1 MSLHAKFMRLIKC
14 FYTALLISFL
24 GMWISAPAQAQKQ
37 EQALVNLNA
46 RFAANG
52 NEGHSYPA
60 PLSVA
65 TGLDASLTV
74 QDVAALPRERFVPF
88 LPKQAQ
94 PISTE
99 QPLWLRLQ
107 VESGSSCESGSG
119 STKAQSW
126 LLEMPNAI
134 IDRYE
139 VYQRDASGVW
149 QMQSAGDRVPHQQW
163 PIPVLRPRFA
173 LNALESSAESGVQD
187 VYIRVV
193 HQIPATLKPV
203 IVDSE
208 AAAQRNASEVLWSG
222 LLAGLMGALLL
233 ICLQMTI
240 SYRDWSYLWYS
251 GYLLTTML
259 AALSYSGVA
268 HQFLWPQATKFASDA
283 VVYFV
288 LAAFAFNMGFINSMF
303 GKWLGKAYRWATA
316 VLIAACVAY
325 MVMTVFIEN
334 YAKTTLTFTAITVA
348 ASALIL
354 LTAIS
359 AWRKRVPYSGYWLL
373 VYAPYVLSI
382 SLVLAESA
390 GQINLPWLPVSTPML
405 SAILEAI
412 AMMLC
417 LNAYS
422 REKHAQ
428 AVREQ
433 VAAQR
438 DPLTGFLNEARFM
451 DVASKAWLRASR
463 TGRDISLAYV
473 LVESKDQDLN
483 TVQLEA
489 LMLRSVRMVRTAVR
503 DSDGVGRI
511 GRNMLGISM
520 PDMQPGDDL
529 SARLSRLVA
538 LGLMLNPQDST
549 AQAVKFTLAVGTW
562 RVNAEEFKLVDKK
575 LRALLLKDDTERPR
589 AIRFLPTV

>member
-1 MSLHAKFMRLIKC
+1 MRSMESSYIALCICLIG
-14 FYTALLISFL
+14 L
-24 GMWISAPAQAQKQ
+24 WISASVQAQT
-37 EQALVNLNA
+37 QAVVNINSRLETA
-46 RFAANG
+46 SGESR
-52 NEGHSYPA
+52 SYPA
-60 PLSVA
+60 PLAVA

-88 LPKQAQ
+88 VPKEAQ
-94 PISTE
+94 PISAE

-107 VESGSSCESGSG
+107 IESGSPSESGAG
-119 STKAQSW
+119 LLKAPRW

-149 QMQSAGDRVPHQQW
+149 QMEAAGDQVPHEQW
-163 PIPVLRPRFA
+163 PIPSLRPRFA
-173 LNALESSAESGVQD
+173 LNVLETLAMSGAQD

-203 IVDSE
+203 IVN
-208 AAAQRNASEVLWSG
+208 AAVAEQRNALDVLWSG
-222 LLAGLMGALLL
+222 LLAGVMGALLL
-233 ICLQMTI
+233 LCLQMTI
-240 SYRDWSYLWYS
+240 AYRDGSYLWYS
-251 GYLLTTML
+251 GYLLTTMM
-259 AALSYSGVA
+259 AALSYSGIA
-268 HQFLWPQATKFASDA
+268 HQYLWPQASKFASDS

-288 LAAFAFNMGFINSMF
+288 LAAFAFNMGFIHSMF
-303 GKWLGKAYRWATA
+303 GKWLSKAYRWATV

-325 MVMTVFIEN
+325 MVITVFIEN
-334 YAKTTLTFTAITVA
+334 YAKITPIFTAITLA
-348 ASALIL
+348 AGALVL

-382 SLVLAESA
+382 TLVLAESA
-390 GQINLPWLPVSTPML
+390 GQINLPWLPVNTPML
-405 SAILEAI
+405 SAMLEAV

-422 REKHAQ
+422 RESHAQ

-438 DPLTGFLNEARFM
+438 DPLTGFLNESRFM

-473 LVESKDQDLN
+473 LVESREQHLS

-489 LMLRSVRMVRTAVR
+489 LMLRSVRMVRTAMWR
-503 DSDGVGRI
+503 ATASAALDATSWASRCQ
-511 GRNMLGISM
+511 MPSPAMHSM
-520 PDMQPGDDL
+520 PAC
-529 SARLSRLVA
+529 SAWSRWA
-538 LGLMLNPQDST
+538 
-549 AQAVKFTLAVGTW
+549 
-562 RVNAEEFKLVDKK
+562 
-575 LRALLLKDDTERPR
+575 
-589 AIRFLPTV
+589 